1 MVNIAPKL
9 DIPILDVTL
18 LHRCKHVVWPM
29 GSRAIEISE
38 ILQVGPIPCK
48 AIAAIDQDAGTAS
61 DGLGLSQPNLKIQS
75 VFEKIESS
83 GKPIAVQGT
92 THPLPFCVEMSVR
105 RTELGPPKVVSPRR
119 RIVIGR
125 PRVDCFHFDM
135 KLFLIA
141 RGKEIDAAPMRQ
153 KVGLIGDT
161 VCDER
166 IISQYLCDD
175 HLVDALGEL
184 PRGIAG
190 ARIACSNSDLELPP
204 QDFTTIEPTGRP
216 GHDRRVDSSHLLH
229 EFFQNI
235 VQDGSLEWR
244 AENLRSAQLAAI
256 LHRLTQISARS
267 GQEQISADVKQARPK
282 TGRPSR
288 SLCLRER
295 PPCSQLGAGP
305 L

>member
-48 AIAAIDQDAGTAS
+48 ALFVIAGS
-61 DGLGLSQPNLKIQS
+61 
-75 VFEKIESS
+75 
-83 GKPIAVQGT
+83 
-92 THPLPFCVEMSVR
+92 
-105 RTELGPPKVVSPRR
+105 
-119 RIVIGR
+119 
-125 PRVDCFHFDM
+125 
-135 KLFLIA
+135 
-141 RGKEIDAAPMRQ
+141 KEIDAAPMRQ

-161 VCDER
+161 LADVR
-166 IISQYLCDD
+166 IICQNLCDNHFID
-175 HLVDALGEL
+175 PLGEHS
-184 PRGIAG
+184 RGIAVAG
-190 ARIACSNSDLELPP
+190 LACSNSDLELPP
-204 QDFTTIEPTGRP
+204 QNFTTIEPTGRP